1 MPLRGILNTARTLS
15 FYTKLQELT
24 ANNLAN
30 SDTDGFKADYMSAM
44 LPSSDA
50 FPVPVQKVDL
60 NQGSLNATGREL
72 DVALEG
78 PGFMVLQTPAGERL
92 SRGGS
97 LMLDGANQL
106 SDRHGNLVLGNK
118 GPIAIPIQH
127 GKIEIQADGGVVVDG
142 TQVGQLRME
151 TVADQ
156 NTLLKE
162 GAGRFITSTPT
173 IPVTTATTT
182 LHQGQVEQSNQDS
195 LKGMVDLVT
204 IQRAYAANVD
214 ALKAMD
220 SVLGNVVNEVG
231 KSDA

>member
-30 SDTDGFKADYMSAM
+30 SATDGFKADYMSAM
-44 LPSSDA
+44 LPSADA
-50 FPVPVQKVDL
+50 FPVPVTKIDL
-60 NQGSLNATGREL
+60 NQGSLNTTGREL

-78 PGFMVLQTPAGERL
+78 PGFLVVRTPAGDRL
-92 SRGGS
+92 TRGGS
-97 LMLDGANQL
+97 LTIDGANQL
-106 SDRHGNLVLGNK
+106 SDRHGNLLLGQN
-118 GPIAIPIQH
+118 GPIAIPVRH
-127 GKIEIQADGGVVVDG
+127 DKIELHADGGVVVDG

-156 NTLLKE
+156 SSLLKE
-162 GAGRFITSTPT
+162 GAGRFIPSAPT
-173 IPVTTATTT
+173 TPVTTATTM
-182 LHQGQVEQSNQDS
+182 LRQGQVEESNQDS

-220 SVLGNVVNEVG
+220 SVLGNVVNQVG
-231 KSDA
+231 KSE